1 MVNFNITLEEII
13 TIYNKKKKPNINKR
27 DSLTLTKF

>member
-13 TIYNKKKKPNINKR
+13 TIYNKKKKPKINTNAIL
-27 DSLTLTKF
+27 SL